1 MTLMSEHDTKATT
14 PSAPGDE
21 ATQSAPRKTW
31 PIGLSVAALL
41 VFVLAIGFGFW
52 QLQRHDW
59 KLRVLERV
67 AALKTAPAIGLA
79 LALER
84 AQANE
89 DLDLVRVKV
98 NCDGLNRAK
107 SLELYFVNE
116 GGTPGV
122 RLISACPLEGT
133 AWGSILVDRGFIAE
147 GTPSRPRTDL
157 PPLPVEVVG
166 VLRKPEK
173 SSVFSPINDPKGG
186 HWYTRDLAAMAKA
199 LGAERP
205 APYSLV
211 AETSS
216 NPELLALVP
225 IPLPK
230 DIPNRHL
237 EYALTWFALAL
248 IDLIFYGAL
257 VRRHFQKP

>member
-1 MTLMSEHDTKATT
+1 MTKPSESELAFAANLFILLLNPVLAPT
-14 PSAPGDE
+14 PPPARLDLALQNLIAAVDRIDP
-21 ATQSAPRKTW
+21 
-31 PIGLSVAALL
+31 LSVS
-41 VFVLAIGFGFW
+41 G
-52 QLQRHDW
+52 
-59 KLRVLERV
+59 RV
-67 AALKTAPAIGLA
+67 AGVNGLLIEA
-79 LALER
+79 KGGLTRLEVGARCEIIRR
-84 AQANE
+84 A
-89 DLDLVRVKV
+89 
-98 NCDGLNRAK
+98 DG
-107 SLELYFVNE
+107 
-116 GGTPGV
+116 
-122 RLISACPLEGT
+122 
-133 AWGSILVDRGFIAE
+133 
-147 GTPSRPRTDL
+147 
-157 PPLPVEVVG
+157 PLPVEVVG